1 MQDHCWHVILIRRL
15 NDHGFTFYIFG
26 FFPNC
31 NIQKTAI
38 SLLSLYLMSSSMV
51 MMNMN
56 TKKTPA
62 PPRKCQMSCLGKR
75 SYIRLYLHH
84 QLQHQR
90 QNWSKNLHQSK
101 QKLSVSQK
109 SDWSFFKSRF
119 FLLAHRK
126 SRIIDRA
133 GSARATPLVKRSN
146 SSPCEQRT
154 TLRARSTGLQE
165 LENKNVENR
174 TLLRKYFSLPKY
186 HQAR

>member
-1 MQDHCWHVILIRRL
+1 MVSHSIYLVSFLIATFRKRQFLFYPCTWCHRRWWWWTWTQRR
-15 NDHGFTFYIFG
+15 H
-26 FFPNC
+26 
-31 NIQKTAI
+31 Q
-38 SLLSLYLMSSSMV
+38 
-51 MMNMN
+51 
-56 TKKTPA
+56 
-62 PPRKCQMSCLGKR
+62 PRPGNARCHAWEKDQGI
-75 SYIRLYLHH
+75 IRLYSHH

-90 QNWSKNLHQSK
+90 QKWSKNLHQSK

-146 SSPCEQRT
+146 SSPCGQRT
-154 TLRARSTGLQE
+154 TSRAGSTGLQE